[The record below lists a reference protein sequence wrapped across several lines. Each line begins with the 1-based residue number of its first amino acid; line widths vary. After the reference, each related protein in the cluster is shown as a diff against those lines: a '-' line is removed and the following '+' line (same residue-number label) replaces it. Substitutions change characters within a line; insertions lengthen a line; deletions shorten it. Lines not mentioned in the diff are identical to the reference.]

1 MDTNVVL
8 FYLLWTIFAKGRV
21 LVVFWSLHFS
31 VWASTGHFQLPT
43 AVHRHHSP
51 SPSWVFVSSQS
62 QRNKMAEERAHTTL
76 IPFPPP
82 SEMPW
87 GTSKLDQGGVNPGAW
102 RNLSSLSFT
111 LPLTPYTAS
120 LSEEFHS
127 SLFLTDRLAL
137 AQRLP
142 ARGTR
147 RWAGVKHKVLWHYV
161 NSTVAC
167 IHGNTNTASLF

>member
-1 MDTNVVL
+1 M
-8 FYLLWTIFAKGRV
+8 
-21 LVVFWSLHFS
+21 
-31 VWASTGHFQLPT
+31 
-43 AVHRHHSP
+43 HRHHSP

-62 QRNKMAEERAHTTL
+62 KRNKMAEERAHTTL

-102 RNLSSLSFT
+102 RNLSSLRST

-147 RWAGVKHKVLWHYV
+147 RWAGVKHKILWHYV
-161 NSTVAC
+161 SSMYTRKYKHSLTVLITRPRGSC
-167 IHGNTNTASLF
+167 SLAGHVIQAANVNKQVFNRIA